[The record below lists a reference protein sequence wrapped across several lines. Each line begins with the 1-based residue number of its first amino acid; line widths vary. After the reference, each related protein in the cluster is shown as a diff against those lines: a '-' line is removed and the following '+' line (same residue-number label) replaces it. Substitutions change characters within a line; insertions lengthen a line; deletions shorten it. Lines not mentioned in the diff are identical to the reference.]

1 MPRFTA
7 TLSWMEKGDTDKVL
21 EMLVGMEAAST
32 QVVGLL
38 NEISESTSINVGK
51 LDERD
56 LNIAAS

>member
-1 MPRFTA
+1 
-7 TLSWMEKGDTDKVL
+7 MEKGDTDKVL